1 MTWRET
7 QPSEYIRYD
16 VARNYLHDACQYMGG
31 DGGLDIKCRFDH
43 ENTTTVPQWIPCSER
58 LPEESDDYLC
68 SYGMLTGHFVGIDI
82 YEAEKKE
89 FGFYS
94 DDEQGNE
101 VWHPVKNVVAWMPL
115 PEPWRA
121 ES

>member
-1 MTWRET
+1 MT
-7 QPSEYIRYD
+7 
-16 VARNYLHDACQYMGG
+16 
-31 DGGLDIKCRFDH
+31 
-43 ENTTTVPQWIPCSER
+43 ER

-68 SYGMLTGHFVGIDI
+68 SYGTLTGHFVGIDI

-94 DDEQGNE
+94 DDDQGNE

-115 PEPWRA
+115 PEPHKNM
-121 ES
+121 EGQG